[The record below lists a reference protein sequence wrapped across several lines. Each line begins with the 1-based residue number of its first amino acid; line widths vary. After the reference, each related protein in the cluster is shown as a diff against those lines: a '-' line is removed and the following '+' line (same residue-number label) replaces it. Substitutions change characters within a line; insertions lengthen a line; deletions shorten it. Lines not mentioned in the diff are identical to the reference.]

1 MDNDIYFVQLFDI
14 YKGLLT
20 DYQRELFN
28 MRYSLDLS
36 FAEIAVE
43 TGASRQSA
51 FDGIK
56 KVKDKLLEYEKA
68 LGLKALYDAL
78 EDFAQTRLSP
88 EGRDALKDIL
98 GR

>member
-1 MDNDIYFVQLFDI
+1 MENDIYYVQLFDI

-20 DYQRELFN
+20 EYQRDVFAL
-28 MRYSLDLS
+28 RYSLDLS
-36 FAEIAVE
+36 YAEIAVE

-56 KVKDKLLEYEKA
+56 KIKDKLVEYEKA
-68 LGLKALYDAL
+68 LGLKAKYDAI
-78 EDFAQTRLSP
+78 EKFAEKLNEEEKQ
-88 EGRDALKDIL
+88 ELKDIL

>member
-1 MDNDIYFVQLFDI
+1 MENDVYYVQLFDI

-20 DYQRELFN
+20 EYQRDIFN
-28 MRYSLDLS
+28 LRYSLDLS

-56 KVKDKLLEYEKA
+56 KIKDKLLEYEKA
-68 LGLKALYDAL
+68 LGLKEKYDAL
-78 EDFAQTRLSP
+78 EEFGNQLSP
-88 EGRDALKDIL
+88 KGKSKLKEIL

>member
-1 MDNDIYFVQLFDI
+1 MENDIYYVQLFDI

-20 DYQRELFN
+20 EYQRDIFN
-28 MRYSLDLS
+28 LRYSLDLS

-56 KVKDKLLEYEKA
+56 KIKDKLLEYEKA
-68 LGLKALYDAL
+68 LGLKEKYDAL
-78 EDFAQTRLSP
+78 EEFGNQLSP
-88 EGRDALKDIL
+88 KGKSKLKEIL